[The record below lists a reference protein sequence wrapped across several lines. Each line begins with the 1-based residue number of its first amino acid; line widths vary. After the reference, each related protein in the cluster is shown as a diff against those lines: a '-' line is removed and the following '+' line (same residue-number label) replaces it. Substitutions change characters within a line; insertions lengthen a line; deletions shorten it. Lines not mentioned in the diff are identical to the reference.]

1 MVEESIGIRILK
13 VCLIKKYMSVIFK
26 KMLNLN
32 ESYIFRFNKVLN
44 SRNRYIGPKSFSGTV
59 TTKTANAR
67 SGIR

>member
-1 MVEESIGIRILK
+1 
-13 VCLIKKYMSVIFK
+13 MSVIFK